1 MSKYKVKVK
10 STHEV
15 SYDDVCELLVNFLE
29 QEYDALT
36 NQVALYEVQYAED
49 PREYLQYDIEDTKKT
64 MAGIE
69 AVLDYYK
76 IPM

>member
-1 MSKYKVKVK
+1 MSKYTVKVK
-10 STHEV
+10 QTHEV
-15 SYDDVCELLVNFLE
+15 SYDDACELLVNFLE

-36 NQVALYEVQYAED
+36 SQVALYEAQYADE
-49 PREYLQYDIEDTKKT
+49 PRDYLLHDIEDTKKVMT
-64 MAGIE
+64 GIE

>member
-1 MSKYKVKVK
+1 MSKYQVRVRE
-10 STHEV
+10 TREIT
-15 SYDDVCELLVNFLE
+15 YDDACELLVNFLE

-36 NQVALYEVQYAED
+36 NQVALYEVQYAKEA
-49 PREYLQYDIEDTKKT
+49 REYLRHDIEDTKKT

>member
-15 SYDDVCELLVNFLE
+15 SYDDACELLVNFLE

-36 NQVALYEVQYAED
+36 NQVALYETQYAED
-49 PREYLQYDIEDTKKT
+49 PREYIRYDIEDAKKV